1 MAQLILPLFE
11 EGVQLITPTLGY
23 EKRDGVMYYFHGGL
37 PLLRHDEDDLASFRA
52 AVCQF
57 VESGACSQMDI
68 VRAFGIPAISVK
80 RLLKK
85 FRAEGPG
92 GFYPRAVPAR
102 KPRVLTDE
110 VIARAQ
116 DLADEGRSAREI
128 AETLGLKAD
137 TVGKAFLAGRLRRA
151 EKKTSRG

>member
-11 EGVQLITPTLGY
+11 EGVRLITPTLGY
-23 EKRDGVMYYFHGGL
+23 EKRDGVLYYFHGGL
-37 PLLRHDEDDLASFRA
+37 PILMHDEDDVASFRA

-57 VESGACSQMDI
+57 VELGACSQMEI

-80 RLLKK
+80 RWVKK

-92 GFYPRAVPAR
+92 GFYPRAVSAR
-102 KPRVLTDE
+102 KPRVLTEE
-110 VIARAQ
+110 VVARAQ
-116 DLADEGRSAREI
+116 ELADEGRSVREI

-137 TVGKAFLAGRLRRA
+137 TVGKAFSAGRLRRA
-151 EKKTSRG
+151 EKKTNRG